1 MFWVRIRKK
10 QISPAHPITITIVW
24 DIIHYP
30 HKENR
35 IKLFDSIQ
43 REMLRKSNYVLF
55 KFQAN
60 LLILKN
66 LLRIGPARYCNICKR
81 GLKLPETLN
90 LLCLSFSVI
99 FCPSFIY
106 WQASVNMILRKSKM
120 AFKNPYIVICA
131 EK

>member
-1 MFWVRIRKK
+1 MRVRIK
-10 QISPAHPITITIVW
+10 QISPAHLITITIVW

-35 IKLFDSIQ
+35 IKLFDGIQ

-66 LLRIGPARYCNICKR
+66 LLRIGPARYCNICMR
-81 GLKLPETLN
+81 GLKLPENYTFNSKKRRKLTMSIIFSHF
-90 LLCLSFSVI
+90 LSFFYLLAG
-99 FCPSFIY
+99 FCKYDSEEIKDG
-106 WQASVNMILRKSKM
+106 I
-120 AFKNPYIVICA
+120 
-131 EK
+131 